1 MKVLAIESTC
11 DETAAAVVESFGSGV
26 RVLKNIVASSVEM
39 HEKYGGIVPEV
50 AAREQV
56 KSIIPVITE
65 AMIGEEIDAVAVSYG
80 PGLMGSLLI
89 GVETAKVLAWAW
101 RKPLWRVN
109 HMAAHVLANWIVGE
123 RTQELKNS
131 RTQDIENFYDIPH
144 LPAVGLVVSGGH
156 TDLILLESLTNWTW
170 IGGTRD
176 DAAGEAFD
184 KAARLLGLPYP
195 GGPEMDKAASQVT
208 DEAWKANKNLF
219 KLPRPLIHDPGL
231 DLSFSGI
238 KAAVARMV
246 ESKEFREWSRPG
258 RETEEDEEFTRCL
271 VAREFSEA
279 VTEVLVK
286 KTLMAVEKFKPKS
299 VILAGGV
306 AANKGL
312 RETLRGEVEKTGVG
326 FFVPELKYCG
336 DNAAMVGAAAIL
348 RPVESGLDLRPEPS
362 LGVV

>member
-11 DETAAAVVESFGSGV
+11 DETAAAVVESFGDGV
-26 RVLKNIVASSVEM
+26 RVTKSVVASSVEM
-39 HEKYGGIVPEV
+39 HQKYGGIVPEV
-50 AAREQV
+50 AAREQI
-56 KSIIPVITE
+56 KSVIPVIIE
-65 AMIGEEIDAVAVSYG
+65 AIAGEEVEAVAVSYG

-101 RKPLWRVN
+101 KKPLLKVN
-109 HMAAHVLANWIVGE
+109 HMTAHVMANWILDGVRLPRRE
-123 RTQELKNS
+123 DTPRND
-131 RTQDIENFYDIPH
+131 DITVPE

-156 TDLILLESLTNWTW
+156 TDLILLESLTKWTW

-184 KAARLLGLPYP
+184 KTARLLGLPYP
-195 GGPEMDKAASQVT
+195 GGPEVDKAASKVT
-208 DEAWKANKNLF
+208 DEEWNHNRNKF
-219 KLPRPLIHDPGL
+219 KLPRPLLHDGSL
-231 DLSFSGI
+231 EMSFSGI

-246 ESKEFREWSRPG
+246 EGKEFGDWIPDQVRNDNNVE
-258 RETEEDEEFTRCL
+258 ETKKCL

-286 KTLMAVEKFKPKS
+286 KTLMAVEQYRPKS

-306 AANKGL
+306 AANKKL
-312 RETLRGEVEKTGVG
+312 RETLKNEVEKLAGVR
-326 FFVPELKYCG
+326 FFVPEMKYCG
-336 DNAAMVGAAAIL
+336 DNAAMVGTAAIL
-348 RPVESGLDLRPEPS
+348 RPEESGFDLRPDPS

>member
-11 DETAAAVVESFGSGV
+11 DETAAAVVESLAGGV
-26 RVLKNIVASSVEM
+26 RVVKSVVASSVEM

-50 AAREQV
+50 AAREQI
-56 KSIIPVITE
+56 KSILPVIFE
-65 AMIGEEIDAVAVSYG
+65 ALGGEEVDGVAVSYG
-80 PGLMGSLLI
+80 PGLMGSLLV

-109 HMAAHVLANWIVGE
+109 HMAAHVLANWIIE
-123 RTQELKNS
+123 KTQKLKNS
-131 RTQDIENFYDIPH
+131 KTQRIEVPE

-184 KAARLLGLPYP
+184 KAARLLELPYP

-219 KLPRPLIHDPGL
+219 KLPRPMIHDPGL

-246 ESKEFREWSRPG
+246 ESKEFREWIPDQVG
-258 RETEEDEEFTRCL
+258 DDTNVDELRKNIL
-271 VAREFSEA
+271 AREFSEA

-286 KTLMAVEKFKPKS
+286 KTLMAVKQYFPRS
-299 VILAGGV
+299 VVVAGGV